1 MNILTPLLMASG
13 LQLAIF
19 GILGLAVL
27 VFLLVF
33 ISYIGLFVKS
43 LLAGATA
50 ARSSFQDAPPDPSCG
65 QGIASNDLPP
75 LPDPVLNNSETT

>member
-27 VFLLVF
+27 VFVLVF

-43 LLAGATA
+43 LLAGATVGFPTLVA
-50 ARSSFQDAPPDPSCG
+50 MRLRGVPILM
-65 QGIASNDLPP
+65 GIKIIQKATKPRIIF
-75 LPDPVLNNSETT
+75 